1 MSPLKSREKKIRFV
15 GSVRRLSLSIIFLV
29 SCLGFAQPQLD
40 DYVPGLKVRPA
51 GTEVA
56 NSQRQA
62 KRDPSV
68 SIQSVLPGSDLIF
81 TAVFIHS
88 FLRFDR
94 KQNTRLWPFVTLGT
108 TRAPPAAVSV

>member
-1 MSPLKSREKKIRFV
+1 MSLLKSREKKIRFV

-29 SCLGFAQPQLD
+29 SCSGFAQPQLD

-51 GTEVA
+51 GAEVA
-56 NSQRQA
+56 NPQRQA

-68 SIQSVLPGSDLIF
+68 SILLGSDLIF

-94 KQNTRLWPFVTLGT
+94 KQNTRLWPFVTRGT

>member
-1 MSPLKSREKKIRFV
+1 MSLLKSREKKIRFV

-29 SCLGFAQPQLD
+29 SCSGFAQPQLD

-51 GTEVA
+51 GAEVA

-62 KRDPSV
+62 KREPSV
-68 SIQSVLPGSDLIF
+68 SIQSVLSGSDLIF
-81 TAVFIHS
+81 TAVFIRS

-94 KQNTRLWPFVTLGT
+94 KQNTHLWPFVTRGT

>member
-1 MSPLKSREKKIRFV
+1 MSPSESCGTKIRFV

-29 SCLGFAQPQLD
+29 SCSGFAQPQLD
-40 DYVPGLKVRPA
+40 DHVPGLKVRPA

-68 SIQSVLPGSDLIF
+68 SILPGSGLIF

-88 FLRFDR
+88 FVRFDR
-94 KQNTRLWPFVTLGT
+94 KQNTRLWPFVTRGT
-108 TRAPPAAVSV
+108 TRAPPAAFSV